1 MKFMKKKVLFFILPL
16 LLISVKANALMTEE
30 KIKEVYN
37 KVSDSVNQ
45 TCDNKDRE
53 IGYMKKEYEIYGKYF
68 LQPLENDEKILYNFF
83 YAKSFDELFG
93 SFDNFEKNIKNECK
107 KTMAK
112 FILYRITTAD
122 FRPLYN
128 YASNRRENVAF
139 SRVFSVY
146 RDCMAKA
153 LIDALEDATRKIT
166 DKKDI
171 PYRKFERFFKLSD
184 KMSDVCAAQALV
196 YNNHYL

>member
-1 MKFMKKKVLFFILPL
+1 MKRRILFFILPL
-16 LLISVKANALMTEE
+16 LLVSTKANALLTEE
-30 KIKEVYN
+30 KVKEGYDIVNSSVSTACNN
-37 KVSDSVNQ
+37 KE
-45 TCDNKDRE
+45 KE
-53 IGYMKKEYEIYGKYF
+53 IGYMKEEYRIYSKYF
-68 LQPLENDEKILYNFF
+68 LQPLEKDEKILDNFF

-107 KTMAK
+107 KTAAK
-112 FILYRITTAD
+112 FLLYRITTAD

-128 YASNRRENVAF
+128 YAANRRENVAF

-153 LIDALEDATRKIT
+153 LIDTLEDVTRKIT

-171 PYRKFERFFKLSD
+171 PYRQFERFFKLSD

-196 YNNHYL
+196 YNNHYF